1 MILRRSKKAVG
12 ILESSILIALVSSAM
27 VAMRGYVEKNIKA
40 TTKNYTDAILGVER
54 KKPGQEFPP
63 VPEPPVGGNTFYRL
77 NPIQASTTKTTESV
91 LYSGKTGTATREYA
105 RLSASTPV
113 TTAKDTET
121 KTYIDIVP
129 AKRGFITP
137 MRIWNVIPDDD
148 QGYDA
153 TLFGT
158 P

>member
-1 MILRRSKKAVG
+1 MILKRSKKAVG

-40 TTKNYTDAILGVER
+40 STKNYTDAILGVER
-54 KKPGQEFPP
+54 KKPGQEFQPI
-63 VPEPPVGGNTFYRL
+63 PEPTPQGNVFYRL
-77 NPIQASTTKTTESV
+77 NPMQASTTRVTESSM
-91 LYSGKTGTATREYA
+91 YSGKTGTATREYA
-105 RLSASTPV
+105 KMSASTPV
-113 TTAKDTET
+113 TTSKDTET
-121 KTYIDIVP
+121 KTYIDIIP

-137 MRIWNVIPDDD
+137 VRIWNVIPDDD